1 MAEHLSPTR
10 MELIRTRSRIKLARK
25 GHKLL
30 KQKRDVLIMEFFK
43 ILSKAKDLRAE
54 LNALMGKAYKSI
66 SIAQAYHGAAEV
78 ENISMSV
85 TNAPDVAMEVK
96 NVMGLK
102 ISKIEVEEI
111 KPKPLTK
118 RGYSIV
124 GSSAKIDEA
133 CEDFTSALS
142 LVIKL
147 AETENAIRKLIREIE
162 KTKRRVNALEF
173 VVLPRMNTQ
182 AKLIQFRLEEMER
195 DSFVMLKTI
204 KRKLAKNA
212 EIKKSQ
218 ANNNSKKNGNGASR
232 LAA

>member
-1 MAEHLSPTR
+1 MAETPNPTR
-10 MELIRTRSRIKLARK
+10 MELISSRARIKLAKK

-43 ILSKAKDLRAE
+43 ILSKAKDLRTE
-54 LNALMGKAYKSI
+54 LNSAMADAYKSI
-66 SIAQAYHGAAEV
+66 AIAQAYHGVAEV

-85 TNAPDVAMEVK
+85 SSAPNVCIEVK

-102 ISKIEVEEI
+102 ISKIESESYEL
-111 KPKPLTK
+111 KPLTK

-124 GSSAKIDEA
+124 GTSAKIDDASES
-133 CEDFTSALS
+133 FTTALN
-142 LVIKL
+142 LVIRL

-173 VVLPRMNTQ
+173 VLIPRLTEQ
-182 AKLIQFRLEEMER
+182 SAQIQFRLEEMER

-204 KRKLAKNA
+204 KRKLRAN
-212 EIKKSQ
+212 EEQKKLKG
-218 ANNNSKKNGNGASR
+218 ANGAGSN
-232 LAA
+232 

>member
-1 MAEHLSPTR
+1 MKMAENPNPTR
-10 MELIRTRSRIKLARK
+10 MELIKARQRIKLAMK

-43 ILSKAKDLRAE
+43 ILSKAKDLRTE
-54 LNALMGKAYKSI
+54 LNQAMAKAYKSI
-66 SIAQAYHGAAEV
+66 AIAQAYHGAAEV

-85 TNAPDVAMEVK
+85 SAAPELEMEIK

-102 ISKIEVEEI
+102 ISRIECKSDAEL
-111 KPKPLTK
+111 KPLTQ

-124 GSSAKIDEA
+124 GSSAKIDDAAE
-133 CEDFTSALS
+133 EFQKVLG
-142 LVIKL
+142 LVIRL

-173 VVLPRMNTQ
+173 VVIPQITEQSKM
-182 AKLIQFRLEEMER
+182 IQFRLEEMER

-204 KRKLAKNA
+204 KRKLAA
-212 EIKKSQ
+212 EAEAAQIS
-218 ANNNSKKNGNGASR
+218 ASKKK
-232 LAA
+232 

>member
-1 MAEHLSPTR
+1 
-10 MELIRTRSRIKLARK
+10 MELIKGRARIKLAAK

-43 ILSKAKDLRAE
+43 ILSKAKDLRSE
-54 LNALMGKAYKSI
+54 LNAQMARSYRAI
-66 SIAQAYHGAAEV
+66 AIAQAYHGAAEV
-78 ENISMSV
+78 ENIALSV
-85 TNAPDVAMEVK
+85 EQAPGVGIKVQ

-102 ISKIEVEEI
+102 ISKIEAGNVEA
-111 KPKPLTK
+111 KPITS

-124 GSSAKIDEA
+124 GSSAKIDDASE
-133 CEDFTSALS
+133 EFSKALN
-142 LVIKL
+142 LVIRL

-173 VVLPRMNTQ
+173 VLIPRITGQ

-204 KRKLAKNA
+204 KRKLRTA
-212 EIKKSQ
+212 EEEEAEGETGS
-218 ANNNSKKNGNGASR
+218 S
-232 LAA
+232 